1 MFKSTRWYY
10 KFPGN
15 AYAYGPTTQTFAN
28 QKKAR
33 EHIRKSWELERLPKG
48 FELWRA

>member
-15 AYAYGPTTQTFAN
+15 VYAYGPTMQRFSN
-28 QKKAR
+28 RKKAM

-48 FELWRA
+48 FEL